1 MRITLDAL
9 LVLLANETARSARS
23 GAPSGSDEFERP

>member
-9 LVLLANETARSARS
+9 LVLLANETAPS
-23 GAPSGSDEFERP
+23 GAPTGSDEFECP